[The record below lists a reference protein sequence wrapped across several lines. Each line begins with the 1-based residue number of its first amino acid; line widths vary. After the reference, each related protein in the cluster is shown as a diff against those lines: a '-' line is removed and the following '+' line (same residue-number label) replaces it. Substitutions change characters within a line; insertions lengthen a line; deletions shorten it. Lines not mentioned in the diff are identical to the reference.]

1 MTARYRQWERVVF
14 PPVIYRPATACFVR
28 TPGGDY
34 APGELS
40 TMRTAART
48 FCGELVGSSLG
59 PVRACHDGRPTCPAC
74 RDAMRLD
81 HLLGAGDG

>member
-28 TPGGDY
+28 APGGEY
-34 APGELS
+34 NPRRPM
-40 TMRTAART
+40 TMGAAAMT
-48 FCGELVGSSLG
+48 YCGHYVGSSLG
-59 PVRACHDGRPTCPAC
+59 PVRVCHDGRPTCPAC
-74 RDAMRLD
+74 RDTMRLD